1 MLIKLILE
9 LIEDYFGLSPEV
21 ALIVSLAVFILFFLL
36 VRELIT
42 WYFKM
47 NKLISVQENQTR
59 VLEELLEKLEK

>member
-9 LIEDYFGLSPEV
+9 LIEEDFGLSPEV